1 MLRPC
6 IRMMASVFAVLLPTM
21 LYAHET
27 GVPHGHPH
35 GMEWAIGLAALT
47 VAAVLLFLRL
57 RR

>member
-1 MLRPC
+1 
-6 IRMMASVFAVLLPTM
+6 MMASVFAVLLPTM
-21 LYAHET
+21 LSAHET